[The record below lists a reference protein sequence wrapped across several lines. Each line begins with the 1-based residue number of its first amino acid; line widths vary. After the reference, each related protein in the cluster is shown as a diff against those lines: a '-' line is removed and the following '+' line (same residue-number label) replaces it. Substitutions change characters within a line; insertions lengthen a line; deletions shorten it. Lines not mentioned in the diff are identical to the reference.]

1 MGKMAQL
8 WNLFRKQA
16 SPSVEKSVPDNPHVM
31 FDERFKTVIK
41 CEYST
46 DYPEMLFWLDQNT
59 QNLVQV
65 KFDDSYGNES
75 FYVGFESP
83 DDALVFKIRYSV

>member
-8 WNLFRKQA
+8 WSMFRKQP
-16 SPSVEKSVPDNPHVM
+16 PSSIEKSVPVSSGVM
-31 FDERFKTVIK
+31 FDERFKTVIR
-41 CEYST
+41 CEYT
-46 DYPEMLFWLDQNT
+46 TEYPEMLFWLDQNT

-65 KFDDSYGNES
+65 KFDDSYGKES